1 MKSEKV
7 IYRGKI
13 YYMWFS
19 GNKSILASKLE
30 DVGIKGYILRWEE
43 YMEVSKLSEIRDEKI
58 NQLLNVE
65 NR

>member
-7 IYRGKI
+7 MYRGKM

-19 GNKSILASKLE
+19 GNKAILASKLE
-30 DVGIKGYILRWEE
+30 DIGIRGYILRSEE
-43 YMEVSKLSEIRDEKI
+43 YMEVDRLNEIREEKI
-58 NQLLNVE
+58 NQLLDVE